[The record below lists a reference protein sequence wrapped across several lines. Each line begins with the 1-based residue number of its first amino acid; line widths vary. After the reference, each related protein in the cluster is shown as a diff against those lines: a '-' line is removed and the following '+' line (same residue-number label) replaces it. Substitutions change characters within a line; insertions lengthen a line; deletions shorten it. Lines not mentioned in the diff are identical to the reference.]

1 MTKNTYRVTLL
12 TSQAYCNAMNGSN
25 SPEGV
30 DRFYYEATSAAE
42 AVGMA
47 ILEHPDRNIW
57 NDTSVALTARG
68 QEEDKTVET
77 TINELK
83 NYTNAQLQTLASA
96 IAAER
101 QSREDEKLKEVIEK
115 TSANLKELDNI
126 IQDTVEVVIT
136 DYDGLAVPGS
146 LDLLNL
152 CEALREYIP

>member
-1 MTKNTYRVTLL
+1 
-12 TSQAYCNAMNGSN
+12 MN
-25 SPEGV
+25 
-30 DRFYYEATSAAE
+30 
-42 AVGMA
+42 
-47 ILEHPDRNIW
+47 I
-57 NDTSVALTARG
+57 
-68 QEEDKTVET
+68 ET
-77 TINELK
+77 TINELRH
-83 NYTNAQLQTLASA
+83 YTSTQLQILSNA

-101 QSREDEKLKEVIEK
+101 QSRENEKLKEVIEK

>member
-1 MTKNTYRVTLL
+1 
-12 TSQAYCNAMNGSN
+12 MN
-25 SPEGV
+25 
-30 DRFYYEATSAAE
+30 
-42 AVGMA
+42 
-47 ILEHPDRNIW
+47 I
-57 NDTSVALTARG
+57 
-68 QEEDKTVET
+68 ET

-83 NYTNAQLQTLASA
+83 HYTSTQLQLLSGA

-101 QSREDEKLKEVIEK
+101 QSRENEKLKEVIEK
-115 TSANLKELDNI
+115 TSANLEELDKI